1 MPSELPPSRVIARS
15 LSLSPP
21 AAVRLGLD
29 AYLSVFVSPHCPPF
43 FPSDPLSATAATIP
57 TRSLPICSSLSL
69 PLLSILAAA
78 ISSPTLSLKITVD
91 PGFSLY
97 LWGGGEQNN
106 KHQSQK
112 KHCIPGEN
120 FICNTVAENCEQNTN
135 KTEDSLWTSLYNEPQ
150 VIKHFTR
157 SPVCT

>member
-78 ISSPTLSLKITVD
+78 LSSPTLSLKITVD

-97 LWGGGEQNN
+97 LWGGGD
-106 KHQSQK
+106 K
-112 KHCIPGEN
+112 
-120 FICNTVAENCEQNTN
+120 TTNTN
-135 KTEDSLWTSLYNEPQ
+135 HRRSTAFQERISSA
-150 VIKHFTR
+150 TR
-157 SPVCT
+157 SQRTVNKTRIKPKTAFGHRYTMSHR

>member
-78 ISSPTLSLKITVD
+78 LSSPTLSLKITVD
-91 PGFSLY
+91 PGFSLC
-97 LWGGGEQNN
+97 LWGEKKN
-106 KHQSQK
+106 K
-112 KHCIPGEN
+112 
-120 FICNTVAENCEQNTN
+120 TTNTN
-135 KTEDSLWTSLYNEPQ
+135 HRRSTTFQERISSA
-150 VIKHFTR
+150 TR
-157 SPVCT
+157 SQRTVNKTRIKPKTAFGHHYTMSHR

>member
-1 MPSELPPSRVIARS
+1 MPSLPPSRVIVQS
-15 LSLSPP
+15 LPLSPP

-43 FPSDPLSATAATIP
+43 FPSDPLSATATTIP
-57 TRSLPICSSLSL
+57 TRTLPICSSLSL
-69 PLLSILAAA
+69 PLLSTLAAA
-78 ISSPTLSLKITVD
+78 LSSPTLFLKIFVD
-91 PGFSLY
+91 SGFSLC
-97 LWGGGEQNN
+97 LWGKKTQNN

-120 FICNTVAENCEQNTN
+120 FICNTAAENYERNTN

-157 SPVCT
+157 SPVCI

>member
-43 FPSDPLSATAATIP
+43 FPSDPLSATAVTIP

-69 PLLSILAAA
+69 PLLSKLAAA
-78 ISSPTLSLKITVD
+78 PSSPTLSLKITVD
-91 PGFSLY
+91 PGFSLC
-97 LWGGGEQNN
+97 LWGEKKTSTNHRRSTAFQERISSATR
-106 KHQSQK
+106 SQR
-112 KHCIPGEN
+112 
-120 FICNTVAENCEQNTN
+120 TVN
-135 KTEDSLWTSLYNEPQ
+135 KTR
-150 VIKHFTR
+150 IKPKTAFGHHYTMSHR
-157 SPVCT
+157 